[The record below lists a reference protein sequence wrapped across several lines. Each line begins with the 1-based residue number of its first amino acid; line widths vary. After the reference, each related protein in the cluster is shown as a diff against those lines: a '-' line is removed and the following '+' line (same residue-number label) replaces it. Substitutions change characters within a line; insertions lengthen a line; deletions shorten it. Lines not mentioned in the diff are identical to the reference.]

1 MAKAGIGKG
10 ITKGVIK
17 FTIILGAGF
26 LLLAVIK
33 RILPAATQDGYRFF
47 PLIGSRDWI
56 WIVAQLHLNFAAFV
70 LGVPIFAVTMEFVG
84 WKKKDARMDRVAYDF
99 TKLFTLA
106 YTVTAIL
113 GSIFLV
119 SLPLLY
125 PKFISY
131 MMKVLGPTW
140 WLYLI
145 VMYGEVV
152 VCYYY
157 FYSWHKLRDVSWQK
171 RLSDVE
177 GSISGLE
184 WQKQKNRKGFHVAIG
199 VLLNVLG
206 AALLLITSSWVGF
219 MTTPAGVNAEG
230 DLVSRWGAIHTHMWI
245 PLSLHRFVA
254 NIVFGAGIAA
264 AYAAFRFIT
273 SKKAEDRAYYDWMG
287 YMSAIISIG
296 VSLLLPGVGYL
307 LGVEIYSYNEQMGI
321 QLMGG
326 FFAWLWVMQAI
337 LIGAILFF
345 INYYLWISLHKMPGG
360 ERYFPYVKFL
370 FLVLLVGYAVW
381 LTPHDIALSLE
392 EARRTGAYHPALGK
406 LGVMAAKNTAVIL
419 SYLATFL
426 SFAIFRMSN
435 KEPSVAWAKAGHI
448 IRAAIIVVSSAGVL
462 ALGIFSYYVSA
473 AVRVKVLSPIQFS
486 LFILAIIVLFI
497 LDHFMYKGAKVIG
510 EPRWGQMPERSQY
523 ALIAIT
529 VTFTWLMGMLGYM
542 RAGARQ
548 YWHVYGVMMNTS
560 PDAYLPTHG
569 MASIIVTIVTLLF
582 FVLISLVFWSIMKLE
597 TVVSERRGR

>member
-1 MAKAGIGKG
+1 MAEAGVGKG
-10 ITKGVIK
+10 IAKGVIK
-17 FTIILGAGF
+17 FTVILGTGF
-26 LLLAVIK
+26 LLLAVLK

-70 LGVPIFAVTMEFVG
+70 LGVPIFAVTMEFIG
-84 WKKKDARMDRVAYDF
+84 WRKADERLDRIAYDF

-106 YTVTAIL
+106 YTLTAIM
-113 GSIFLV
+113 GSLFLV
-119 SLPLLY
+119 SLPALY
-125 PKFISY
+125 PKFIDY
-131 MMKVLGPTW
+131 MMKILGPTW

-145 VMYGEVV
+145 VMYGEVL

-157 FYSWHKLRDVSWQK
+157 FYSWKKMKD
-171 RLSDVE
+171 
-177 GSISGLE
+177 
-184 WQKQKNRKGFHVAIG
+184 RKGFHVFLG

-206 AALLLITSSWVGF
+206 ALLLLITSTWVAF

-230 DLVSRWGAIHTHMWI
+230 ELVSRWGAIHTHMWL
-245 PLSLHRFVA
+245 PLALHRFVA

-273 SKKAEDRAYYDWMG
+273 AKTDEEKAYYDWMG
-287 YMSAIISIG
+287 YTSAIISIG

-307 LGVEIYSYNEQMGI
+307 LGVEIYSFNEQMGI

-435 KEPSVAWAKAGHI
+435 KEPSVAWAKAGHM

-486 LFILAIIVLFI
+486 LFILAIIALFI
-497 LDHFMYKGAKVIG
+497 LDYFMYKGARVIG

-569 MASIIVTIVTLLF
+569 VASIIVTIVTLLF
-582 FVLISLVFWSIMKLE
+582 FVLISVVFWSIMKLE
-597 TVVSERRGR
+597 KVIGERRG